1 MQVQELDYVMVPL
14 GLLVLGMY
22 HVWLLYTIIC
32 YPSRTVIG
40 LNANSRYQWV
50 LSIMAVS
57 ILSLHLSILS
67 CTIFVL
73 ASYSGYITGQH
84 ETSNFLLFDWK

>member
-1 MQVQELDYVMVPL
+1 MVPL

-22 HVWLLYTIIC
+22 HVWLLYTIIR

-57 ILSLHLSILS
+57 ILSLHLSILP
-67 CTIFVL
+67 CTVFVL
-73 ASYSGYITGQH
+73 ASCRLTVLNICLI
-84 ETSNFLLFDWK
+84 SNFLLFDWKLMNDIYE